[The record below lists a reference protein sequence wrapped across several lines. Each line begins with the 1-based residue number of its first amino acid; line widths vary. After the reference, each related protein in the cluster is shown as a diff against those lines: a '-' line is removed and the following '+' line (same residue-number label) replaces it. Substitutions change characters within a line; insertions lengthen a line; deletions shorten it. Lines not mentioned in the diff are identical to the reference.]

1 MTAVEHAGLR
11 ARGHLRGGLFVLAAL
26 VSVSGLAA
34 ACRSARSTGP
44 TGVEP
49 TASSARLP
57 DPLAT
62 YRQLG
67 FLVGERLRAVGR
79 FVYLP
84 GPADSTYAIL
94 AISLPN
100 SALRFRRDPPGFVAR
115 YRVDVVVG
123 DSAAPV
129 ARLSEPQEVRVRT
142 FRETSRQGE
151 SIVFQGF
158 IKLAPGVYQ
167 AAVKMT
173 DQASSIGASA
183 VAELHVP
190 AFLPPAVT
198 APIVVHQAQPRT
210 DRATPPSLIISPR
223 ATVEF
228 SDPPKPQVYVEA
240 LTDSADAIVLQVA
253 QGGEV
258 LVTDTLQVSPGE
270 GRLTGALIP
279 LAGGSIA
286 PGAAGLQSR
295 LLAGG
300 GGASATLVV
309 ALFGDWLVS
318 DTDEAISYL
327 RYAGIAADLDS
338 LSQAAPGERARR
350 LHAFW
355 KKRDPNPETPENEFF
370 DRYFRRLREAND
382 RFSNAGTAGWLT
394 DRAAVYISL
403 GPPDLVIRDLDARQ
417 RPERSQ
423 VWIYKESLSFELRLV
438 FVDPTGTGSFSLT
451 SESRRA
457 FLEALQ
463 SLYP

>member
-1 MTAVEHAGLR
+1 VAAVLS
-11 ARGHLRGGLFVLAAL
+11 LGGL
-26 VSVSGLAA
+26 A
-34 ACRSARSTGP
+34 ACRSTGP
-44 TGVEP
+44 PDLPKVAP
-49 TASSARLP
+49 TVGSARLP

-67 FLVGERLRAVGR
+67 FLVGDRLRAVGK

-142 FRETSRQGE
+142 FRETSRRGE
-151 SIVFQGF
+151 SVVYQGF
-158 IKLAPGVYQ
+158 MRLAPGDYH
-167 AAVKMT
+167 ATVKMT
-173 DQASSIGASA
+173 DQLSSISTSA

-190 AFLPPAVT
+190 AFVPPSVT
-198 APIVVHQAQPRT
+198 APIVVYQAQPRAN
-210 DRATPPSLIISPR
+210 RATPPSLIISPR

-228 SDPPKPQVYVEA
+228 SNPPELQVYVEA
-240 LTDSADAIVLQVA
+240 LTDSADALVIQVTE
-253 QGGEV
+253 GGEV
-258 LVTDTLQVSPGE
+258 LVSDTLPVSPGE
-270 GRLTGALIP
+270 GPLTSALTR

-286 PGAAGLQSR
+286 PGAPGLQSR

-300 GGASATLVV
+300 GRASATLVV

-338 LSQAAPGERARR
+338 LRQAAPGERARR

-382 RFSNAGTAGWLT
+382 RFSNASTAGWLT
-394 DRAAVYISL
+394 DRAAVYVSL

-423 VWIYKESLSFELRLV
+423 VWVYKESLSFELRLV
-438 FVDPTGTGSFSLT
+438 FVDQTGAGTFGLT

-457 FLEALQ
+457 FLEAVH
-463 SLYP
+463 SLYPE